1 MILLAPS
8 LSFSCNLH
16 YLKLSF
22 VRIVDERFCKWISCA
37 CKCTKEIKLFHIN
50 GMESITIEGL
60 SLESFKLASTVL
72 FHLNLC
78 DWTFGTSSKSRSLK
92 IFAPNLRKLRWKG
105 KLLNSQSLGEF
116 MSLEKAQI
124 FLKPE
129 VNGYDNLYEV
139 LCSVCRAKVLILN
152 EETIKVL
159 FTEGSRPG
167 PLDDIRY
174 LGLHLRSLNNEL
186 VPAVVSLLRGV
197 PNLNTLNIE
206 SGRGRRETNPM
217 LVAVTIKLSD
227 ASNEIELAR
236 YVVEYAQNLKKMTIL
251 CSSFQQPS
259 DVQGKVSKCKM
270 FSTAF
275 VVIQSSV

>member
-1 MILLAPS
+1 M
-8 LSFSCNLH
+8 
-16 YLKLSF
+16 
-22 VRIVDERFCKWISCA
+22 
-37 CKCTKEIKLFHIN
+37 
-50 GMESITIEGL
+50 
-60 SLESFKLASTVL
+60 
-72 FHLNLC
+72 
-78 DWTFGTSSKSRSLK
+78 SK
-92 IFAPNLRKLRWKG
+92 
-105 KLLNSQSLGEF
+105 
-116 MSLEKAQI
+116 EKAQI

-159 FTEGSRPG
+159 FTEGSRPA

-197 PNLNTLNIE
+197 PSLNTLNIE

-217 LVAVTIKLSD
+217 SSGFDMVYWKSQNLDFVYQLVAVTIKLSD

-236 YVVEYAQNLKKMTIL
+236 YVLEYAQNLKKMTIL

>member
-1 MILLAPS
+1 
-8 LSFSCNLH
+8 
-16 YLKLSF
+16 
-22 VRIVDERFCKWISCA
+22 
-37 CKCTKEIKLFHIN
+37 
-50 GMESITIEGL
+50 
-60 SLESFKLASTVL
+60 
-72 FHLNLC
+72 
-78 DWTFGTSSKSRSLK
+78 
-92 IFAPNLRKLRWKG
+92 
-105 KLLNSQSLGEF
+105 

-152 EETIKVL
+152 EETIKVNGHSLYVL
-159 FTEGSRPG
+159 FTEGSRPA

-236 YVVEYAQNLKKMTIL
+236 YVLEYAQNLKKMTIL

>member
-1 MILLAPS
+1 
-8 LSFSCNLH
+8 
-16 YLKLSF
+16 
-22 VRIVDERFCKWISCA
+22 
-37 CKCTKEIKLFHIN
+37 
-50 GMESITIEGL
+50 
-60 SLESFKLASTVL
+60 
-72 FHLNLC
+72 
-78 DWTFGTSSKSRSLK
+78 
-92 IFAPNLRKLRWKG
+92 
-105 KLLNSQSLGEF
+105 